1 MSSEVNASGPQDSGR
16 HVMVVDD
23 EAPIVTLLNE
33 LLKMNGYRVSSF
45 STSKAALR
53 SFTEAP
59 GEYDLVITD
68 QMMPAM
74 TGTEMAREMLKLR
87 PDLPVILCTGYSK
100 HVDETSIYDLG
111 IRGFF
116 PKPVEVTALLDMVY
130 NLLQETA

>member
-1 MSSEVNASGPQDSGR
+1 MSSEENGAGAQDGVP

-33 LLKMNGYRVSSF
+33 LLKMNGYRVSTF

-53 SFTEAP
+53 AFTETP
-59 GEYDLVITD
+59 DGYDLVITD

-100 HVDETSIYDLG
+100 HVDEDSVYQQG

-130 NLLQETA
+130 SLLQE